1 MAGAYHAVV
10 FKTKVLHFKVENTPT
25 KDTKVKGKFKRILSF
40 LFVDKRKLFVTKL
53 SFEDFRLVSS
63 QRSACG
69 LFWTKRTK
77 ASKFLKKFQE
87 HSKLYN
93 QGKNFFKRTFSY

>member
-53 SFEDFRLVSS
+53 SFEEFHLVFFTAERLWLVLDQENQAIKVFEEISS
-63 QRSACG
+63 
-69 LFWTKRTK
+69 
-77 ASKFLKKFQE
+77 
-87 HSKLYN
+87 
-93 QGKNFFKRTFSY
+93 TF

>member
-53 SFEDFRLVSS
+53 SFEEFRLVFFTAE
-63 QRSACG
+63 R
-69 LFWTKRTK
+69 LW
-77 ASKFLKKFQE
+77 LVLDQE
-87 HSKLYN
+87 N
-93 QGKNFFKRTFSY
+93 QGIKVFEEISSTF